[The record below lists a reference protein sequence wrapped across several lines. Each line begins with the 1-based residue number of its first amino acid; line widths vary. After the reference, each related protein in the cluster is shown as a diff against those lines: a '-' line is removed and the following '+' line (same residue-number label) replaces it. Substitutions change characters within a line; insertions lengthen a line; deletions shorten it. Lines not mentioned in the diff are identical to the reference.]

1 MEKSTEP
8 KKYVTDY
15 FKEVKAAGG
24 ELHEGIV
31 LHAEGRLGADY
42 LRKHGP
48 KSFYYLIVSP
58 KSGDEYAG
66 FFVKGLGTVLQESKT
81 GYWCQREGCE
91 WGVSKAFYNKYKKLF
106 ELVDKFE
113 KEFPT
118 QFMAIQPMPR

>member
-118 QFMAIQPMPR
+118 

>member
-1 MEKSTEP
+1 MEKPTEP

-15 FKEVKAAGG
+15 FKEVRAAGG
-24 ELHEGIV
+24 ELRTGNI
-31 LHAEGRLGADY
+31 LYAEGRLGEDY

-48 KSFYYLIVSP
+48 KAFYYLIVSP

-66 FFVKGLGTVLQESKT
+66 FTVKGLGTVLQESET
-81 GYWCQREGCE
+81 GFWCKRGGCE

-106 ELVDKFE
+106 DLADKFE

-118 QFMAIQPMPR
+118 QFMSSQPTRR

>member
-15 FKEVKAAGG
+15 VKEVKAAGG